1 MAMADWGVTAAM
13 TAIWG
18 GATVSLVLHGLGVIP
33 YWVGVVLLGIAVSAE
48 SWTYWRGRRGGDAAD
63 G

>member
-1 MAMADWGVTAAM
+1 M